1 MDAQNRWPRPQ
12 VQASVAAALQAKLK
26 EAVAFHQQGK
36 LADAERIYREILQR
50 QPNHFDALHLLGVIA
65 AQTRRTELA
74 VELIGKAIGINAK
87 VADAHSNRGNALRD
101 LKRFEEALAS
111 YDRALAFK
119 PDYAEAYSNRG
130 NALWDLKRFEEALAS
145 YDRAL
150 AFKPDYAEAYSNR
163 GNALRDLKRFE
174 EALASYD
181 RALALKPDYAD
192 AYSNRG
198 VTLRDLKRFEEA
210 LASYDRALALK
221 PDDQFAFSGVADCV
235 NNICDWTRR
244 RVVADQ
250 LRNHIASGKSVI
262 SPFVALGYVTDQAL
276 LRQCA

>member
-1 MDAQNRWPRPQ
+1 
-12 VQASVAAALQAKLK
+12 LQAKLK

-36 LADAERIYREILQR
+36 LADAERMYRGILQR
-50 QPNHFDALHLLGVIA
+50 QPNHFDALHLLGIIA

-111 YDRALAFK
+111 YDRALA
-119 PDYAEAYSNRG
+119 
-130 NALWDLKRFEEALAS
+130 L
-145 YDRAL
+145 
-150 AFKPDYAEAYSNR
+150 KPDYAEAYSNR

-198 VTLRDLKRFEEA
+198 
-210 LASYDRALALK
+210 
-221 PDDQFAFSGVADCV
+221 
-235 NNICDWTRR
+235 
-244 RVVADQ
+244 
-250 LRNHIASGKSVI
+250 
-262 SPFVALGYVTDQAL
+262 
-276 LRQCA
+276 